1 MFQKFMTCSL
11 KMPFVSSL
19 LSLFFLFSFQ
29 VVDHAYHLGNAAQ
42 KQELLGELYST
53 ELQLF
58 KDLNST
64 SEKR

>member
-1 MFQKFMTCSL
+1 MFQKFTTCSYFWKL
-11 KMPFVSSL
+11 T
-19 LSLFFLFSFQ
+19 LSLFFSFQ